1 MRRIQ
6 KRMQMLPI
14 VGYNNYSNY
23 LKANPQE
30 FSYLFNLIEINVTS
44 FFRDAQTWD
53 YKATKLIP
61 DIIANKSES
70 EPIRVWSAGCASGE
84 EVYSLA
90 IILAEALGVEQ
101 FQARV
106 TIFATDIDNDA
117 LQQARRGM
125 YSVHNVANISPNRL
139 NNYFQ
144 LADNAYVFAK
154 HLKPKII
161 FSQHNLIKDGPMS
174 KIDLLMCRNVL
185 IYLNI
190 EAQIR
195 VLTRFYFS
203 LIDSGFLCL
212 GKAELLP
219 INGSMPIFNLTN
231 HQNHIFNKVPKQ
243 NLDQY
248 LLHKALRQSP
258 QN

>member
-14 VGYNNYSNY
+14 VGYNNYSDY
-23 LKANPQE
+23 LQANPQE

-53 YKATKLIP
+53 YIATKVIP

-84 EVYSLA
+84 EIYSLA
-90 IILAEALGVEQ
+90 ILLAEALGVEQ

-106 TIFATDIDNDA
+106 TIFATDIDDDA

-125 YSVHNVANISPNRL
+125 YSVYNVANISLNRL
-139 NNYFQ
+139 KNYFQ
-144 LADNAYVFAK
+144 LADNAYVFHK

-161 FSQHNLIKDGPMS
+161 FRQHNLIKDAPMS

-195 VLTRFYFS
+195 VLARFYFS

-219 INGSMPIFNLTN
+219 INGSMPIFNLIN

-248 LLHKALRQSP
+248 LLHKALGQLP
-258 QN
+258 LN

>member
-14 VGYNNYSNY
+14 IGYNNYSDY

-53 YKATKLIP
+53 YIATKVIP

-84 EVYSLA
+84 EIYSLA
-90 IILAEALGVEQ
+90 ILLAEALGVEQ
-101 FQARV
+101 FRSRV
-106 TIFATDIDNDA
+106 TIFATDIDDDA

-125 YSVHNVANISPNRL
+125 YSVHNVANISSNRL

-144 LADNAYVFAK
+144 LANNAYVF
-154 HLKPKII
+154 
-161 FSQHNLIKDGPMS
+161 
-174 KIDLLMCRNVL
+174 
-185 IYLNI
+185 
-190 EAQIR
+190 
-195 VLTRFYFS
+195 
-203 LIDSGFLCL
+203 
-212 GKAELLP
+212 
-219 INGSMPIFNLTN
+219 
-231 HQNHIFNKVPKQ
+231 
-243 NLDQY
+243 
-248 LLHKALRQSP
+248 
-258 QN
+258 

>member
-14 VGYNNYSNY
+14 VGYNNY
-23 LKANPQE
+23 
-30 FSYLFNLIEINVTS
+30 
-44 FFRDAQTWD
+44 
-53 YKATKLIP
+53 
-61 DIIANKSES
+61 
-70 EPIRVWSAGCASGE
+70 G
-84 EVYSLA
+84 
-90 IILAEALGVEQ
+90 
-101 FQARV
+101 
-106 TIFATDIDNDA
+106 
-117 LQQARRGM
+117 
-125 YSVHNVANISPNRL
+125 
-139 NNYFQ
+139 
-144 LADNAYVFAK
+144 YVFHK
-154 HLKPKII
+154 HLKPKIL
-161 FSQHNLIKDGPMS
+161 FRQHNLIKDAPMS

-195 VLTRFYFS
+195 VLARFYFS
-203 LIDSGFLCL
+203 VVNSGFLCL

-219 INGSMPIFNLTN
+219 INGSMPIFNLIN

-248 LLHKALRQSP
+248 LLPKALGQSP